1 MPREQIDGPKK
12 KKGNP
17 LIASYAKAAGTQW
30 KPGQSGNI
38 KGRTPAKL
46 ITDALKG
53 IYDNPENLKKFVLAA
68 HKRALKGNPKFWE
81 MIADRL
87 EGKVLQQIEH
97 TGNIIHE
104 ITNLE
109 REMAKGS
116 LQKIRALQSDNEN
129 PLLAEVVGPSE
140 EK

>member
-1 MPREQIDGPKK
+1 MPREQIEAPKR

-17 LIASYAKAAGTQW
+17 HIAEYAKAAGTQW

-38 KGRTPAKL
+38 KGRTPSKL
-46 ITDALKG
+46 ITDALRG

-68 HKRALKGNPKFWE
+68 HRRALKGNPKFWE

-104 ITNLE
+104 ITQLE
-109 REMAKGS
+109 KESARRTVE
-116 LQKIRALQSDNEN
+116 KIRALESDSKT
-129 PLLAEVVGPSE
+129 PLLAEPAE
-140 EK
+140 E